1 MTPLDIPVPVRWTD
15 LDLYGHVNNAA
26 MLRLLEE
33 ARIHAFWPVPEGQE
47 QFGAEP
53 APIPLPVDADG
64 SAIQTFVASNRIE
77 YLRPLDYR
85 RDGIIV
91 RLWISRLGGASL
103 HIDYHVLTRD
113 DLTAPYASARSV
125 LVLVDQSGTPSRITE
140 DMRKGLTPYLGEPL
154 TFRD

>member
-1 MTPLDIPVPVRWTD
+1 MSSVDIPVPVRWTD

-33 ARIHAFWPVPEGQE
+33 ARIHAFWPVPKDQVEY
-47 QFGAEP
+47 GAAP
-53 APIPLPVDADG
+53 TPIPLPAGPEGAAV
-64 SAIQTFVASNRIE
+64 QMFVASNRIE
-77 YLRPLDYR
+77 YLRPLGYR

-91 RLWISRLGGASL
+91 RLWISHLGGASL

-113 DLTAPYASARSV
+113 DLSAPYASARSV
-125 LVLVDQSGTPSRITE
+125 LVLVDQSGTPTRITPDVRE
-140 DMRKGLTPYLGEPL
+140 GLAPYLGEPL